1 MISFQQIRKFFLTI
15 VLTIMLAI
23 TIGFDFGH
31 VDSWAAAFRPQ
42 VISQPQHPIA
52 TMNQADTITNNM
64 VGKDRV
70 AEKS

>member
-1 MISFQQIRKFFLTI
+1 MISFQQIRKFVLSMI
-15 VLTIMLAI
+15 LTIMLAI

-31 VDSWAAAFRPQ
+31 ADSWATAFRSQ
-42 VISQPQHPIA
+42 VISQPQPPIA
-52 TMNQADTITNNM
+52 TMNQADTMTNNM